1 MPFARVDPLVSRR
14 EARKAALP
22 LLFGWLALAVL
33 GLLE

>member
-22 LLFGWLALAVL
+22 LLLALAVL